1 MDGFYI
7 SPFEN
12 TTTICSERSFLMEQE
27 FKEWVASL
35 VKTYKQS
42 QITAAIKVN
51 GEMLLNNYIIGKE
64 IHESIFNKKYGD
76 YFFTNLSEEL
86 KTRIPDKLNFS
97 VENLEDIEKF
107 YLLYKDVFSEFL
119 DLLAIVPWTN
129 HKHIVKACSDYKEAL
144 FYVQKIIEDQW
155 SEEDLV
161 KQLAKKEKNNE

>member
-1 MDGFYI
+1 
-7 SPFEN
+7 
-12 TTTICSERSFLMEQE
+12 MEQQ
-27 FKEWVASL
+27 FKELVASL

-64 IHESIFNKKYGD
+64 IHESIFIKKYGD
-76 YFFTNLSEEL
+76 YFFTNLSKEL

-129 HKHIVKACSDYKEAL
+129 HKHIVNACSDYKEAL
-144 FYVQKIIEDQW
+144 FYVQQIIDKEW
-155 SEEDLV
+155 TETDLL
-161 KQLAKKEKNNE
+161 KQLAKKEKKQ